1 MKRSTW
7 KEKMFNVEVDINIV
21 TRVKPMIR
29 WRRASVS
36 NSEIL
41 LAQPD
46 WLNYQFLTEW
56 HMNSSNES
64 NNDQK
69 SHAAIVLVPKDVL
82 VDFFFIT
89 TTHRWNHSRVSFSE
103 FAFVM
108 SLRRFWC
115 PEALYWLYCKRFC
128 ISSRDS
134 IVPRCPS
141 SPMEKAA
148 QPSIIRFNPTPS
160 VVSLGVYERN
170 KKRLCWPA
178 HSCFDEWL
186 CLGLLICG
194 YVCALVF

>member
-89 TTHRWNHSRVSFSE
+89 YYAPVKSFSS
-103 FAFVM
+103 FL
-108 SLRRFWC
+108 LRIC
-115 PEALYWLYCKRFC
+115 FC
-128 ISSRDS
+128 D
-134 IVPRCPS
+134 VPTEILMPWS
-141 SPMEKAA
+141 AIL
-148 QPSIIRFNPTPS
+148 IILQTVLHIFSGFHCSTVPFKPYGKSGTTIHNPIQSHPI
-160 VVSLGVYERN
+160 G
-170 KKRLCWPA
+170 
-178 HSCFDEWL
+178 
-186 CLGLLICG
+186 G
-194 YVCALVF
+194 